1 MKSIFISQSA
11 AVRKLGEGSYG
22 YVYLM
27 QGPIYKSD
35 GSLYLKNG
43 LFALKEPFNQNKADV
58 DAEASQHFHIWSN
71 LGRDCRKYF
80 PEPYVVRD
88 SSTHLA
94 MRYVEDERLVP
105 VTKNSVEKVRAALRC
120 LHRIGCTHNDLHEG
134 NFLIDS
140 KGNVKLID
148 FGMTVC
154 THSPLQNVAN
164 SRIHASWMRKHA
176 AKTKSGKSNGL
187 WFTYTS
193 RKGGKKQIV
202 DKAQFLKL
210 NPFQRARFE
219 RLIGYSKMVNGP
231 ARSASVN
238 SSVESLERNMRRMHM
253 NGSKR
258 SPGQQ
263 RYFLPT
269 GLLNSPNNVSTRHRS
284 PARVN
289 NPMYF
294 LPSGLLS

>member
-1 MKSIFISQSA
+1 MKSILISQSA
-11 AVRKLGEGSYG
+11 VVRKLGEGSFG

-35 GSLYLKNG
+35 GSLYLNNG
-43 LFALKEPFNQNKADV
+43 LFAVKEPFNQKSDV

-94 MRYVEDERLVP
+94 MRYVEDERLMP

-148 FGMTVC
+148 FGMAIC
-154 THSPLQNVAN
+154 THSPLQNAVN
-164 SRIHASWMRKHA
+164 SRMHASWMRKHA
-176 AKTKSGKSNGL
+176 AKTKFGKSNGL

-193 RKGGKKQIV
+193 KKGGKKQIV
-202 DKAQFLKL
+202 DKSQFLKL
-210 NPFQRARFE
+210 NPNQRARFE

-253 NGSKR
+253 N
-258 SPGQQ
+258 
-263 RYFLPT
+263 
-269 GLLNSPNNVSTRHRS
+269 
-284 PARVN
+284 

-294 LPSGLLS
+294 LPSGLLN